1 MEELLEAV
9 GQILEDKPLGSIQR
23 FVLYQSW
30 LGKTYGEMAE
40 GSGYGSDYIKE
51 VGSQLWQDLSNALGE
66 RVTKK
71 NLHLVLTRF
80 QQDWMSQDNDQPQ
93 RELRAGYSAE
103 RGFLD
108 LVPVSK
114 VDFPSGPVPLGSRF
128 YINRPPLEEVV
139 YAEIMQPGSLLRIKA
154 PRKMGKSSLLNR
166 IIAHAKVQGY
176 KTVSLDFQEAD
187 EAVFASLDKFLRW
200 FCINISRQLN
210 LAPNLDDYWD
220 AEMGSK
226 VSCKIY
232 FEGYLLE
239 QIDCPLVLALNEVH
253 RVFEH
258 PNIAQDFLPMLRFWH
273 EVAKQDRIWQKVRLV
288 VVHTTEIYIPLKL
301 NQSPFNVGLTVPLP
315 PFTIAQVQNL
325 AIEYGIDWAAS
336 SFGAQRLALLQTMV
350 GGHPY
355 LINLALY
362 HLCQE
367 EVTLEELLQ
376 TASTPTGIYSQ
387 HLRELLT
394 LLQADPQLMSAMQE
408 VVMADESVQFDASAP
423 RGAALSAM
431 AQVPAQGAIAAY
443 KLESMGLVQLDG
455 NQARPSC
462 ELYRLY
468 FSQQLLRQN
477 DNHASANLLE
487 EQQQSNQISEAD
499 ALSQFVNLDYFS
511 QYLETQWQQWL
522 TEATMLSVIMCEIDY
537 FNFYR
542 DAHGYQAAN
551 SSLQR
556 IASTIHERLKYKATL
571 MAYYEGTKFAAVLP
585 QTPANIAVDIAEN
598 IREGVEQLAIARA
611 SSVLYSEQ
619 EEQTRLANP
628 EATLTLRVSE
638 GRNWMPQ
645 RAIAQVQFQFDGFP
659 APVLTVSLGIATAIP
674 NHENS
679 AAMLMA
685 AAEEALFQAK
695 RKGRNC
701 VTVNSVLSEDI

>member
-9 GQILEDKPLGSIQR
+9 GQILEDKPFGSIQR
-23 FVLYQSW
+23 FVLQQSW
-30 LGKTYGEMAE
+30 LGKTYGEMAQ

-51 VGSQLWQDLSNALGE
+51 VGSQLWQDLSDALGE

-71 NLHLVLTRF
+71 NLHLVLRRF
-80 QQDWMSQDNDQPQ
+80 QQDWMSQDNSQQ
-93 RELRAGYSAE
+93 ERELRAGSSAE

-114 VDFPSGPVPLGSRF
+114 LDFPSGPVPVGSPF
-128 YINRPPLEEVV
+128 YINRPPLEELV
-139 YAEIMQPGSLLRIKA
+139 YAEIMQPGCLLRIKA
-154 PRKMGKSSLLNR
+154 PRKTGKSSLVNR

-176 KTVSLDFQEAD
+176 QTVSLDFQEAD
-187 EAVFASLDKFLRW
+187 EAVFTSLDKFLRW
-200 FCINISRQLN
+200 FCINVSRQLN

-220 AEMGSK
+220 IEMGSK

-232 FEGYLLE
+232 FEAYVLE
-239 QIDCPLVLALNEVH
+239 QIDSPIVLALNELH

-273 EVAKQDRIWQKVRLV
+273 EQAKQDRTWQKVRLV

-325 AIEYGIDWAAS
+325 AIQYGIDWAAS
-336 SFGAQRLALLQTMV
+336 SEGAQRLGSLQKMI

-362 HLCQE
+362 HLYQE
-367 EVTLEELLQ
+367 EMTLLELLQ
-376 TASTPTGIYSQ
+376 TASTPSGIYSQ

-408 VVMADESVQFDASAP
+408 VVMADESVQLDASPP
-423 RGAALSAM
+423 RGAPLS
-431 AQVPAQGAIAAY
+431 AIAAY
-443 KLESMGLVQLDG
+443 KLESMGLVELDG

-468 FSQQLLRQN
+468 FSQQLLREN
-477 DNHASANLLE
+477 EDHASANLLK
-487 EQQQSNQISEAD
+487 EQQQSNDITEAD
-499 ALSQFVNLDYFS
+499 ALSQFVNLHYFS

-522 TEATMLSVIMCEIDY
+522 TKATMLSVIVCDIDY
-537 FNFYR
+537 FKFYT
-542 DAHGYQAAN
+542 DAHGYTAGN

-556 IASTIHERLKYKATL
+556 IASTIYEYLKYKSTL
-571 MAYYEGTKFAAVLP
+571 DAHYEGTKFAALLP
-585 QTPANIAVDIAEN
+585 ETPGNIAVEIAEN

-619 EEQTRLANP
+619 EAQTRLANP
-628 EATLTLRVSE
+628 EATLRVGVSQ
-638 GRNWMPQ
+638 GTSNALQ
-645 RAIAQVQFQFDGFP
+645 RAIAHAQFQFDGFP

-679 AAMLMA
+679 PAMLMA

-701 VTVNSVLSEDI
+701 VTLNSVLSEDN